1 MLFTKRRKTL
11 CYFQNYVILNQR
23 ISIRFFKEPDVLPN
37 RQLAFYLEDQQ
48 SQSYEM
54 SWTKGQSLDN
64 GVYVDASYIV
74 QLMGS
79 TLSTVIESTA
89 IFEILWKTL

>member
-1 MLFTKRRKTL
+1 
-11 CYFQNYVILNQR
+11 
-23 ISIRFFKEPDVLPN
+23 
-37 RQLAFYLEDQQ
+37 
-48 SQSYEM
+48 M